1 MSGPQTPVAV
11 IVDDDESLRRS
22 VRNLLMSVGFRVE
35 TFSSAEA
42 FLQSDRRDRAGC
54 LAIPRRRAARRG
66 ETNPATRSVWRT
78 MTMMT
83 MTPTETPSQSDRA
96 SLSVLPLARLRRV
109 TDYIQEHLDEDLRLA
124 QLGSVVYMSPYH
136 FARLFQHSTG
146 LPPHRFV
153 VRTRVDRAIRLLAAR
168 ELPISR
174 IARLVGFRTP
184 SHFST
189 VFRRLTGTTPGA
201 YRAALLQTS
210 QSRREGA

>member
-1 MSGPQTPVAV
+1 M
-11 IVDDDESLRRS
+11 
-22 VRNLLMSVGFRVE
+22 
-35 TFSSAEA
+35 
-42 FLQSDRRDRAGC
+42 
-54 LAIPRRRAARRG
+54 
-66 ETNPATRSVWRT
+66 T
-78 MTMMT
+78 MMMT
-83 MTPTETPSQSDRA
+83 MTPTETPAPSRA
-96 SLSVLPLARLRRV
+96 ARPSVLPLARLRRV

-201 YRAALLQTS
+201 YRAALSQAS
-210 QSRREGA
+210 QSRREGGLTTPAGAAALRRAPRDATTPGPSPCAGAGAAS